1 MAERGTNK
9 ILIGYLCAIG
19 TEIIFGM
26 SYIFTKQGVNEAS
39 TFALLG
45 WRFFT
50 GFAIMSLCILAGIVK
65 VNFRGKN
72 FKNILA
78 IALFSPVIYY
88 ICETFGISHTTASES
103 GVFIA
108 TLPVVSFLASAVI
121 LHKKPTR
128 SQLIGVLVTLGG
140 VVVTVLAV
148 DATASF
154 SVVGYA
160 FLLAGVTSYAIYST
174 LVERETQFSGVE
186 ITYIMLAA
194 GAFVYTLIAIIEAIT
209 QDNLGFLVTL
219 PFKNTAFLTA
229 VLYQGIG

>member
-78 IALFSPVIYY
+78 IALFSPVIYGH
-88 ICETFGISHTTASES
+88 FH
-103 GVFIA
+103 
-108 TLPVVSFLASAVI
+108 P
-121 LHKKPTR
+121 P
-128 SQLIGVLVTLGG
+128 
-140 VVVTVLAV
+140 
-148 DATASF
+148 
-154 SVVGYA
+154 
-160 FLLAGVTSYAIYST
+160 AGPK
-174 LVERETQFSGVE
+174 
-186 ITYIMLAA
+186 
-194 GAFVYTLIAIIEAIT
+194 
-209 QDNLGFLVTL
+209 NLRGW
-219 PFKNTAFLTA
+219 
-229 VLYQGIG
+229 G